1 MDPRDRADA
10 LLARARARGAFVVTP
25 ENATSPMDSSNTQQI
40 PRAMVNELDL
50 GDPDTTGRIPASVI
64 EENDH
69 PLAGHQPTKRL
80 EFGGDRRRQPQ
91 TKALP
96 QPTAPLSRRPQP
108 APVPSP
114 LIGKPENAPPEPE
127 PKPKPKPKEDQFSG
141 LIPTTTQ
148 STGRSN
154 LSRRLDG
161 I

>member
-80 EFGGDRRRQPQ
+80 EFGGDRRRQ
-91 TKALP
+91 A

-127 PKPKPKPKEDQFSG
+127 PKPKSKEDQFSG